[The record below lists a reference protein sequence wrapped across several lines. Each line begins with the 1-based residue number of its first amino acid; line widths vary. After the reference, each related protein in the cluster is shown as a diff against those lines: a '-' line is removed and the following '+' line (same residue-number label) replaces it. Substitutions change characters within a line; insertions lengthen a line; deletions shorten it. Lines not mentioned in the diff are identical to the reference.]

1 MDPLADLLG
10 RARASGS
17 LFAQTTFHGA
27 GGLDL
32 GGEAAPLAVHV
43 VRDGDLWLRHGPR
56 VAHLPAG
63 SVVLVRQGA
72 EVAFCAGPD
81 ENATPLA
88 QLLTRAAAVDGVHR
102 LDLRGAAAPAVLLCG
117 AYVLDG
123 SVCDR
128 LLDALPPVVHVAA
141 EGPLAGLLPV
151 LYAELDDA
159 APGRQTA
166 LDRLLDLLLVH
177 ALRVHFGST
186 TAPAWYDGSGDR
198 EVAQAL
204 ALLHADPAKPWTVE
218 GLARAVGLSRAALA
232 RRFTAAVGE
241 PPLTYL
247 TGWRIALAK
256 QSLEQQDSTLAA
268 VAREVGYASE
278 FALSAAFRRA
288 VGEPPGRWRARH
300 RAG

>member
-1 MDPLADLLG
+1 MDPLTDLLG

-17 LFAQTTFHGA
+17 LFAQTTFRGA

-43 VRDGDLWLRHGPR
+43 VRDGDLWLRHGDQ

-63 SVVLVRQGA
+63 SVLLVRQGA
-72 EVAFCAGPD
+72 EVAFCAGPR
-81 ENATPLA
+81 EAATPLS
-88 QLLTRAAAVDGVHR
+88 QLVSDATAVDGVHR
-102 LDLRGAAAPAVLLCG
+102 LDLRGGGTPAVLLCG

-128 LLDALPPVVHVAA
+128 LLDALPPVVHVGATGA
-141 EGPLAGLLPV
+141 LAGLLPV
-151 LYAELDDA
+151 LFAELDAA

-177 ALRVHFGST
+177 VLRVHFSVAS
-186 TAPAWYDGSGDR
+186 APAWYDGSGDR

-218 GLARAVGLSRAALA
+218 ALARSVGLSRAALA